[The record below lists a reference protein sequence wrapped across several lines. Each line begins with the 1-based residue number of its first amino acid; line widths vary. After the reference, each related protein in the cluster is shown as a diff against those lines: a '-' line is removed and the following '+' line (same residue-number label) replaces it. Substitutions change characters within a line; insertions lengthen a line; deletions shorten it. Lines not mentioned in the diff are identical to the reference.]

1 MSLDTDSRATT
12 RRVVPTVRERTSPSM
27 RLASLS
33 QRFFSK
39 GEEQEANGYQNVVL
53 EPDDALSAP
62 DLEFDSFDKIPRR
75 RRPLLTI
82 AALLVSLPVVGYVAW
97 KSTRGLGGGRLSVN
111 ESAQAMVVGGQ
122 PAAAAPS
129 MPTTPAEGPPPGG
142 PGAPAN
148 PAPSEPPVVASGTC
162 PPAESAPAAAAAPA
176 REPEENQP
184 RPAAQEPAREAAPVA
199 AAAPSIPAQPAAA
212 PRAEPRAETRR
223 PTIAAKAVPKAEPEP
238 EEAAAE
244 SGSTRPAAKT
254 RSSGSALRGYV
265 WSPEANALVP
275 ASEPAKA
282 DPVNS
287 DRGSAPTEPA
297 AAPPVD
303 GFKVAP
309 APRVAAPAE
318 RPAPPPPEQAAPII
332 E

>member
-1 MSLDTDSRATT
+1 
-12 RRVVPTVRERTSPSM
+12 M

-82 AALLVSLPVVGYVAW
+82 TALLVSLPAVGYVAW
-97 KSTRGLGGGRLSVN
+97 KSTRGLGAGGSSVT
-111 ESAQAMVVGGQ
+111 ESAQAMVGGE

-129 MPTTPAEGPPPGG
+129 LPPTQAGGPPSGG
-142 PGAPAN
+142 LGAPAN
-148 PAPSEPPVVASGTC
+148 GAPSEPPVVLSGTC
-162 PPAESAPAAAAAPA
+162 PTPAPPAAAAAAAPA
-176 REPEENQP
+176 PEDDQ
-184 RPAAQEPAREAAPVA
+184 AREAAPEPTRKAQPVA
-199 AAAPSIPAQPAAA
+199 AASPSITAPPTAEPGPVKRTASAASKKAEAEAEAPAA
-212 PRAEPRAETRR
+212 ETAS
-223 PTIAAKAVPKAEPEP
+223 P
-238 EEAAAE
+238 
-244 SGSTRPAAKT
+244 RPAA
-254 RSSGSALRGYV
+254 RPRPSGSALHGYV

-275 ASEPAKA
+275 ATEPAPA
-282 DPVNS
+282 DPVTS
-287 DRGSAPTEPA
+287 EPSRAPSEPA
-297 AAPPVD
+297 AAPPVE

-309 APRVAAPAE
+309 APPVAAPAE